1 MRSVRA
7 LLIAVFLVVS
17 VGACAREPD
26 DSTPEG
32 ALSMFLD
39 AIERSGQG
47 DPRGLED
54 AFALIDEES
63 QRRLSERA
71 RSATA
76 LGARELEPWEMLV
89 SGRADL
95 RFPPRRG
102 SGLRVR
108 PGATDETAIVVVA
121 GAQPEQRAEI
131 PMRREPAS
139 PGHRGGWRVVIAI
152 PDVRTAS
159 GRSGVAS
166 EEPAPAP

>member
-1 MRSVRA
+1 MRLVRA
-7 LLIAVFLVVS
+7 LLILSLLASL
-17 VGACAREPD
+17 GACTREPD

-54 AFALIDEES
+54 AFELIDSES
-63 QRRLSERA
+63 QRRLSDRA

-76 LGARELEPWEMLV
+76 LGARELEAWEMLV

-102 SGLRVR
+102 AGFRVR
-108 PGATDETAIVVVA
+108 PGTTEDSAVVVVS
-121 GAQPEQRAEI
+121 GAEPDQRAEI
-131 PMRREPAS
+131 PMRLEGS
-139 PGHRGGWRVVIAI
+139 VPGHQGGWRVVIAI

-166 EEPAPAP
+166 EEPAPPAP

>member
-1 MRSVRA
+1 MRPVRT
-7 LLIAVFLVVS
+7 LFLAVLVMS
-17 VGACAREPD
+17 LGACAREPD

-54 AFALIDEES
+54 AFALIDGES

-89 SGRADL
+89 TGRADL

-102 SGLRVR
+102 AGLRVR
-108 PGATDETAIVVVA
+108 PGATGESAVVVVA

-131 PMRREPAS
+131 PMRREED
-139 PGHRGGWRVVIAI
+139 GWRVVIAI

>member
-1 MRSVRA
+1 MRSVRP
-7 LLIAVFLVVS
+7 LLIAVFLVS
-17 VGACAREPD
+17 LGACAREPD

-89 SGRADL
+89 SGRA
-95 RFPPRRG
+95 
-102 SGLRVR
+102 
-108 PGATDETAIVVVA
+108 
-121 GAQPEQRAEI
+121 EI